1 MRTHA
6 TERSWSWCYIW
17 KWENKNEQTWSV
29 AEGWSDAA
37 VWVAM
42 MSLEVFGE
50 VEVEKEIKRG
60 IIWLAT
66 SGGKEGKPV
75 EL

>member
-1 MRTHA
+1 
-6 TERSWSWCYIW
+6 
-17 KWENKNEQTWSV
+17 
-29 AEGWSDAA
+29 
-37 VWVAM
+37 M